1 MKDIQNAIGN
11 MKYAQLSTTEILDDL
26 CDKIRRLEL
35 EPGSKIS
42 ENEMAAIYNVSRSS
56 IRTVFSKLEQMFL
69 ILRYPQIGTFISP
82 FDLPHI
88 KNALYIRNLVEMDAV
103 NDIIHMKAKESVIS
117 SLQSNI
123 SQQEMLRD
131 TKDYEAEFKKI
142 DTEFHKIILESVGKA
157 ELMDI
162 IKDSNIHIDRWK
174 NFDIW
179 YRQKIKLLIEEHTQI
194 LESIKSSD
202 PIMAKKVMNKHLLID
217 DFYVKQARMEFPN
230 YF

>member
-103 NDIIHMKAKESVIS
+103 NDIIHMKEKESVVS

-162 IKDSNIHIDRWK
+162 IKGSNIHIDRWK

>member
-1 MKDIQNAIGN
+1 

-103 NDIIHMKAKESVIS
+103 NDIIHMKEKESVIS

-217 DFYVKQARMEFPN
+217 DYYVKQARMEFPN